1 MTNMKNNPQ
10 SLRFAAIN
18 KRVEQNI
25 VTPTE
30 TSVSGGK
37 YIQWGERNMY
47 PDYLLHLY
55 RNCATLRSVISG
67 AIDYVCGDS
76 VESSVLTSRRINRA
90 GDTKEKFLQ
99 EIARDYFVFGGFA
112 IEVIRNREGKVAEV
126 SALPMQY
133 IRANKDNEVF
143 YYNENWN
150 KSSSKAELLPKY
162 VPENTDTVR
171 SVYFYKNATCNTYP
185 EPIYAAAVKPC
196 EIECSIDDYHLNA
209 ISNGFAGS
217 FIVNFNN
224 GVPEDDVKDEI
235 ERAFNSKFAGS
246 ENAGRIAFCWNE
258 NKESATTLDKLEVD
272 NFGDRYSS
280 LAKHSRQ
287 QIFTAFRA
295 NPNLFGIPTDSLG
308 FSSEE
313 YESAFKLFNRTIVR
327 PVQKHIC
334 DALDEIFG
342 VDNALTIKPFTLEG
356 ETEKTVE

>member
-1 MTNMKNNPQ
+1 MSNTKNNAQ
-10 SLRFAAIN
+10 SLRFASIN

-25 VTPTE
+25 VLPTE
-30 TSVSGGK
+30 SSVSGGK
-37 YIQWGERNMY
+37 YIQWGDRNMY
-47 PDYLLHLY
+47 PEYLLHLY
-55 RNCATLRSVISG
+55 QNCATLRSVING
-67 AIDYVCGDS
+67 AVDYVCGDGIES
-76 VESSVLTSRRINRA
+76 VTMPNKRINRA
-90 GDTKEKFLQ
+90 GDTKASLVEAL
-99 EIARDYFVFGGFA
+99 ARDYFTFGGFA
-112 IEVIRNREGKVAEV
+112 IEVIRNREGGIGEVA
-126 SALPMQY
+126 ALPMQY
-133 IRANKDNEVF
+133 LRSDKFNESFHYSENWGKGKNNAEVLPKFVPDNKDI
-143 YYNENWN
+143 
-150 KSSSKAELLPKY
+150 A
-162 VPENTDTVR
+162 R
-171 SVYFYKNATCNTYP
+171 SVYYYKNATCNTYP
-185 EPIYAAAVKPC
+185 EPIYAASIKPC
-196 EIECSIDDYHLNA
+196 EIECNIDNYHLNA

-224 GVPEDDVKDEI
+224 GVPDDEVKDEI

-258 NKESATTLDKLEVD
+258 SKESATTLDKLEVD

-313 YESAFKLFNRTIVR
+313 YDSAFKLFNRTIIR
-327 PVQKHIC
+327 PAQKRIC

-342 VDNALTIKPFTLEG
+342 VEGALSIKPFTLEG

>member
-1 MTNMKNNPQ
+1 MSNTKQNPK
-10 SLRFAAIN
+10 SLRFASIN
-18 KRVEQNI
+18 KRIEQNI
-25 VTPTE
+25 VLPTE

-37 YIQWGERNMY
+37 FIQWGDKNAY

-55 RNCATLRSVISG
+55 RNCATLRSVING
-67 AIDYVCGDS
+67 AVDYVCGDDIQS
-76 VESSVLTSRRINRA
+76 VTMIGKRINRA
-90 GDTKEKFLQ
+90 GDTKASLVEAL
-99 EIARDYFVFGGFA
+99 ARDYFTFGGFA
-112 IEVIRNREGKVAEV
+112 LEVVRNHEGNVAEV

-133 IRANKDNEVF
+133 LRSDKFNESF
-143 YYNENWN
+143 MYCEDWAKRKNE
-150 KSSSKAELLPKY
+150 AEVLPKF
-162 VPENTDTVR
+162 VPYNTETVR
-171 SVYFYKNATCNTYP
+171 SVFFYKNATCNTYP
-185 EPIYAAAVKPC
+185 EPIYAASIKPC
-196 EIECSIDDYHLNA
+196 EIECNIDNYHLNA

-224 GVPEDDVKDEI
+224 GVPDDETKDEI

-313 YESAFKLFNRTIVR
+313 YESAFKLFNRTIIR
-327 PVQKHIC
+327 PAQKRIC

-342 VDNALTIKPFTLEG
+342 VEGALTIKPFTLEG
-356 ETEKTVE
+356 ETEKTVQ